1 MKKIE
6 CDVVVVGAGPAGS
19 MTAKWA
25 AKGGVDVVM
34 IEKRQEI
41 GSPVRCGEGISKAWM
56 PEVGIKVD
64 QKWIAREVKGAH
76 IVSPTGHTFVVDE
89 SQAGNEV
96 GWVVDRVLFDKALA
110 ADAARAGAE
119 IMLKTAATSLIRE
132 EGKIVGIRGES
143 YGEPL
148 EIRAG
153 CVVGAD
159 GYESQI
165 GRWAGIDTS
174 LKAADIDT
182 CYQYRLTN
190 IDYDPDFC
198 LFQLGSDA
206 PGGYVWVFPK
216 DDDTANVGIG
226 VQMSKVKNV
235 ADVKMYL
242 DKYIAKHP
250 GLKKGQP
257 LEAVAG
263 AVSICAPLDSVS
275 MDNLILVGDS
285 ARMIDPITG
294 GGISMSC
301 QAGMFAGKVLAKG
314 VQAKDFSM
322 NVLQEYE
329 TLWRDRME
337 NKLWRNWMAKE
348 KMVTLSDDA
357 LDKIVHTLSEVGV
370 KKLSVQSL
378 LEVVKGR
385 YPDLVKEFEDLI

>member
-1 MKKIE
+1 MKKFE

-25 AKGGVDVVM
+25 AQGGANVMM

-41 GSPVRCGEGISKAWM
+41 GSPVRCAEGISKHWLD
-56 PEVGIKVD
+56 EVGITVD
-64 QKWIAREVKGAH
+64 PKWVAREVKGAK
-76 IVSPTGHTFVVDE
+76 IVSPKGHTFVVDE
-89 SQAGNEV
+89 AQAGNEV
-96 GWVVDRVLFDKALA
+96 GWVVDRVFFDKALA
-110 ADAARAGAE
+110 ADAAKAGAD
-119 IMLKTAATSLIRE
+119 IRLKTAATSLIVE
-132 EGKIVGIRGES
+132 NGKICGVRGQS
-143 YGEPL
+143 YGEPI

-165 GRWAGIDTS
+165 GRWGGIDTA
-174 LKAADIDT
+174 LKAEDIDT

-198 LFQLGSDA
+198 VFQLGSEA

-216 DDDTANVGIG
+216 DEHTANVGIG
-226 VQMSKVKNV
+226 VQLSKVKTPG
-235 ADVKMYL
+235 DPKMYL

-250 GLKKGQP
+250 GLKKGKP

-275 MDNLILVGDS
+275 KDNLILVGDS

-294 GGISMSC
+294 GGISISC
-301 QAGMFAGKVLAKG
+301 IVGKIAGEVLAKG
-314 VQAKDFSM
+314 ARSKDFSM

-329 TLWRDRME
+329 TRWRDRME
-337 NKLWRNWMAKE
+337 NKLGRNWMAKE
-348 KMVTLSDDA
+348 KLCELTDDT
-357 LDKIVHTLSEVGV
+357 LDKLVHTLTEVGV
-370 KKLSVQSL
+370 EKLSVQSL
-378 LEVVKGR
+378 LAVVKSR
-385 YPDLVKEFEDLI
+385 YPDLVKEFDEFI